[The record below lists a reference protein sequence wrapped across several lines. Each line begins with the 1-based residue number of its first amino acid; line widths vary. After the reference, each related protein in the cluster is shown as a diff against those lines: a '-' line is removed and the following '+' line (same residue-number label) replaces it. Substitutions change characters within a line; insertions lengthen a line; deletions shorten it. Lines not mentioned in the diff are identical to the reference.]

1 MYSYIIEGSKL
12 VELTSENK
20 SKYIGKKVKFRFS
33 ALCESKTGIC
43 NKCMGNLYYRL
54 DMKAN
59 VGTSLTQI
67 PSTQKNISM
76 KAFHDSTQSLY
87 EMDLDKVFL

>member
-20 SKYIGKKVKFRFS
+20 SKYIGKKVKVRFS

-54 DMKAN
+54 GMKTN
-59 VGTSLTQI
+59 IGTVLTQI
-67 PSTQKNISM
+67 PSVQKNISM
-76 KAFHDSTQSLY
+76 KAFHDTTQSLF
-87 EMDLDKVFL
+87 EMDLEKIFL